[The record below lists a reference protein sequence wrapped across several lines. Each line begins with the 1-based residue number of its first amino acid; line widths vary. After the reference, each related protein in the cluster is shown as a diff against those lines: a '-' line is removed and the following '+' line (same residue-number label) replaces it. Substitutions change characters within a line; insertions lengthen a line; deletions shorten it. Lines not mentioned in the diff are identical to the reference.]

1 MKNTFSRTDE
11 SVFGRWWWTI
21 DRWMIAAI
29 ISIIACGAILA
40 LAASPA
46 VAHHKNLDTF
56 FFARRH
62 FMIIPISVLI
72 MFIVSLLNRRG
83 VKRLATIIFGVSII
97 LMISTLLTGE
107 EIKGAVR
114 WIKLGGFS
122 IQPSELVKP
131 SFVVISAWMFAN
143 WRLKEDFPGYL
154 VSVGLY
160 LVVVALL
167 LMQPDVGMSIL
178 VSVVWGI
185 QFFLAGLPMLL
196 VLVIGLIFISGGFLA
211 YFSFSH
217 VQSRIDRFFDPAG
230 SEAYQVARSLEAFRN
245 GGVFGRGPGEG
256 QVKAVLPDAHA
267 DFIFAVAGEEFGLI
281 MTLFVVGL
289 FLFIVLRGFIKAFKE
304 TDLFVQLAIVGLLVQ
319 FALQAL
325 INMASAL
332 NLMPTKGM
340 TLPLMSYGGSSM
352 VASVVG
358 IGMVLALTRERPGQ
372 RDILSDLGGKDMGGQ
387 LVYGRE
393 K

>member
-72 MFIVSLLNRRG
+72 MFVVSLLNRRG

-289 FLFIVLRGFIKAFKE
+289 FLFIVLRGFVKAFKE

-325 INMASAL
+325 INMASTL

>member
-46 VAHHKNLDTF
+46 VAHHNDLDTF

-72 MFIVSLLNRRG
+72 MFVVSLLNRTG

-114 WIKLGGFS
+114 WIKLGGVS

-211 YFSFSH
+211 YFSFNH

-281 MTLFVVGL
+281 MTLLVVGL
-289 FLFIVLRGFIKAFKE
+289 FLFIVLRGFVKAFKE

-325 INMASAL
+325 INMASTL

>member
-72 MFIVSLLNRRG
+72 MFVVSLLNRRG

-154 VSVGLY
+154 VPVGLY

-289 FLFIVLRGFIKAFKE
+289 FLFIVLRGFVKAFKE

-325 INMASAL
+325 INMASTL

>member
-72 MFIVSLLNRRG
+72 MFVVSLLNRRG

-114 WIKLGGFS
+114 WIKLGGLS

-304 TDLFVQLAIVGLLVQ
+304 TDLFAQLAIVGLLVQ

-325 INMASAL
+325 INMASTL

-352 VASVVG
+352 VASVFG

>member
-46 VAHHKNLDTF
+46 VAHHNDLDTF

-72 MFIVSLLNRRG
+72 MFVVSLLNRTG

-114 WIKLGGFS
+114 WIKLGGLS

-211 YFSFSH
+211 YFSFNH

-281 MTLFVVGL
+281 MTLLVVGL
-289 FLFIVLRGFIKAFKE
+289 FLFIVLRGFVKAFKE

-325 INMASAL
+325 INMASTL